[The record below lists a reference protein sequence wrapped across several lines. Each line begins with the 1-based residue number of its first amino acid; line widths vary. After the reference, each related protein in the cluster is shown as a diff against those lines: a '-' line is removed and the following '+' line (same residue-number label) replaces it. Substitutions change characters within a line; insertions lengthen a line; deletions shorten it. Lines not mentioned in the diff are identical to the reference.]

1 MILIMNN
8 PKRKTT
14 TFTSAYNSYSKQ
26 VKWISSKT
34 TYNEDLN
41 PLKEEYY
48 DSKGNVTGFSEF
60 MYNEKGLLAQ
70 ITSGLDKQMVDK
82 TMFVYNEQN
91 DIIKE
96 TLAYA
101 DGVSKTIKMY
111 SYAPN
116 RLEIQIKDEKGALEE
131 IYISETDTEGNLL
144 KEIYKDGER
153 KIRQINNYVYQH
165 GLLQEE
171 FVFDGNNQLLNKAN
185 HFYDVHGNSI
195 ETIWYNDKE
204 KPVQKSTRDYDQ
216 TGNLIYENFDDFELR
231 KFKYNEKNQKIY
243 EEVVLVENNTVLAN
257 ASYEYNE
264 NNDLI
269 KEEIFA
275 INDSFRIGF
284 LNVNQMM
291 SGKTIN
297 EYVHELL

>member
-1 MILIMNN
+1 MNN

-26 VKWISSKT
+26 VKWKSSKT

-111 SYAPN
+111 LYAPN
-116 RLEIQIKDEKGALEE
+116 RLEIQIKDEKGVLEE

-185 HFYDVHGNSI
+185 HFYDVDGNSI

>member
-26 VKWISSKT
+26 VKWKSSKT

-111 SYAPN
+111 LYAPN
-116 RLEIQIKDEKGALEE
+116 RLEIQIKDEKGVLEE

-185 HFYDVHGNSI
+185 HFYDVDGNSI